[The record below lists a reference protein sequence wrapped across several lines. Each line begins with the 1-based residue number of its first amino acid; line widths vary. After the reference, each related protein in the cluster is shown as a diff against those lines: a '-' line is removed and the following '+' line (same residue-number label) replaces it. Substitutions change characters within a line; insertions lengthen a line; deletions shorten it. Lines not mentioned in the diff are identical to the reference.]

1 MQLSLFTNEFFSIW
15 TPPNYPPNAVR
26 TELYISGPE
35 KNNHYLLGIISEIEP
50 PLGRFD
56 QPEDVELI
64 YTSPD
69 KARKVFEGLYEK
81 LCGLYPELI
90 GNPDGV
96 MMEHEVLYFRGSEVF
111 V

>member
-1 MQLSLFTNEFFSIW
+1 MKLNWS
-15 TPPNYPPNAVR
+15 PPNYPANAVR

-35 KNNHYLLGIISEIEP
+35 ETNLYLLDIIKEIEP
-50 PLGRFD
+50 PFRQFD
-56 QPEDVELI
+56 QREDVELI

-69 KARKVFEGLYEK
+69 KANKAFEGLYEK

-90 GNPDGV
+90 GDPDGL
-96 MMEHEVLYFRGSEVF
+96 MIEDEVLYFRGGEVF